1 MLNTLIKIGQWRSE
15 QTSEWDRFLDAP
27 KVKYEDKKGNPIRN
41 YILPII
47 FDLDEMTVNINSED
61 LKEYDQEKDLGRL
74 KAIKIQGGN
83 NKAIYCAAPPNKLN
97 QIYKTFFGKEGDNE
111 AREGELIQAIDKH
124 FPQYKTT
131 ILYQILQNC
140 FQLKDQFLSV
150 AYNSEKEKVDPQLII
165 KRMGWGKNEAIALF
179 YVCVKSEKQGLPS
192 HLPFSELKEY
202 VQFLSDKF
210 INQKVNNSQQT
221 SAGSKNLCYASGVNC
236 QDVEAIDLSTRYSLN
251 KMFVTE
257 TRNYASLFNKNFFKI
272 NYQVSK
278 ENQIKLDLAS
288 TFLLEKYKTR
298 IADIDHV
305 IIPQFFS
312 SENLEY
318 ELFLDGIKKKTDILF
333 SFKTLDNIRID
344 IEDNTEDPYWLNF
357 LAFESDGNFFK
368 SIELIKDVSQFHFSK
383 IIEAFDDTDNEF
395 KQYKNFT
402 NWESVMTEYKE
413 RRRLNFN
420 SIFTLIPVRKDKEK
434 KNVAL
439 NLFKSILENRKVEKS
454 KLFKYFTELILC
466 HYFERY
472 RSYTNI
478 IPSTKEYFGKTVRD
492 SVFKYLAF
500 FQFLRRLNLI
510 DMEPEEQ
517 EFEPVESS
525 GEEYAQIIQNFFQ
538 TMGYNQNQKAM
549 FYLGRMLNTVAYIQ
563 KDKNKTVI
571 EKVDF
576 NGMNRDKIVRL
587 RLGLF
592 EKAKQYRKS
601 FRIVFSDAL
610 FAENFDFESW
620 KMDPNEAVFFLLTGF
635 SFGAKKKKGTPEDKI
650 ETP

>member
-1 MLNTLIKIGQWRSE
+1 MLDTLIKIGQWRSK
-15 QTSEWDRFLDAP
+15 QTSEWDRFLDPP
-27 KVKYEDKKGNPIRN
+27 KVKYEDKKKNPIKN

-47 FDLDEMTVNINSED
+47 FDLDEMTVNISSEY
-61 LKEYDQEKDLGRL
+61 LKEYDQERDLNRL
-74 KAIKIQGGN
+74 KAIKILPGRY
-83 NKAIYCAAPPNKLN
+83 KATYCTTPPNKLE
-97 QIYKTFFGKEGDNE
+97 QIYKTFFGKGDSKS
-111 AREGELIQAIDKH
+111 GDLIQVLEKDFA
-124 FPQYKTT
+124 QSQTT
-131 ILYQILQNC
+131 ILYQILQKC
-140 FQLKDQFLSV
+140 FLLKSKFLEV
-150 AYNSEKEKVDPQLII
+150 AYNIEKEKIDPQKII
-165 KRMGWGKNEAIALF
+165 QSLNLSKNETIALF
-179 YVCVKSEKQGLPS
+179 FICIKYGKYGFDKVI
-192 HLPFSELKEY
+192 PFAEIEEY

-210 INQKVNNSQQT
+210 INQKSNNTLKT
-221 SAGSKNLCYASGVNC
+221 SINAKNLCYASGKRC
-236 QDVEAIDLSTRYSLN
+236 QDVGVIELNEKYSPN
-251 KMFVTE
+251 KMFVT
-257 TRNYASLFNKNFFKI
+257 TTLNYAAMFLKNNFSQ
-272 NYQVSK
+272 NYQVNK
-278 ENQIKLDLAS
+278 INQINLDSGAK
-288 TFLLEKYKTR
+288 FLMKNYR
-298 IADIDHV
+298 ITIAEVDHV

-312 SENLEY
+312 SENMEY

-344 IEDNTEDPYWLNF
+344 LEDNTENPYWLNF
-357 LAFESDGNFFK
+357 LAFESDGKFFK

-383 IIEAFDDTDNEF
+383 IIDAFDDTNDEF

-402 NWESVMTEYKE
+402 DWESVMTEYKE

-420 SIFTLIPVRKDKEK
+420 SIFALIPVRKDKEK

-454 KLFKYFTELILC
+454 KLFKHFTELILC

-517 EFEPVESS
+517 KFEPVESS
-525 GEEYAQIIQNFFQ
+525 GEQYAQIIQNFFQ
-538 TMGYNQNQKAM
+538 TMAYNQNQKAM

-563 KDKNKTVI
+563 KDKKKTVI

-601 FRIVFSDAL
+601 FRIVFSDTL
-610 FAENFDFESW
+610 FAENFDFENW
-620 KMDPNEAVFFLLTGF
+620 NMDPNEAVFFLLTGF
-635 SFGAKKKKGTPEDKI
+635 SFGAKKKEGTPEDKT
-650 ETP
+650 ETS